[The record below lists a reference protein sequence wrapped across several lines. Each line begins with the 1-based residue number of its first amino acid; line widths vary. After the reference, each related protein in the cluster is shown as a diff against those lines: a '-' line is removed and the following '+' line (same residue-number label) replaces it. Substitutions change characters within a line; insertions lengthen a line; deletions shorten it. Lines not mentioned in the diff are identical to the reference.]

1 MYIIIAIL
9 AFGILIATHE
19 FGHFIAAKSCG
30 IKVNEFSVGMGPAIF
45 KKQIGETLYALRI
58 LPIGGY
64 CAMEGEDEDTGD
76 PRAFTAQPAWK
87 RLIVLVAGSFMNF
100 LTGLII
106 VIIIFSGYS
115 GFVGNEIA
123 AFTDGFDLEGE
134 NGLMV
139 GDRIVSI
146 NGEKVWYAEDFSMF
160 MSRAGGKNVDIMVKR
175 ATGEP
180 IALFDFPLKL
190 KEYEISGQK
199 VMRYGISFKVIEGT
213 PDSRLRYSLYT
224 ARNFVR
230 NVRIGLTDL
239 VTGRAGLSDMSGP
252 VGIVSVINEV
262 AEQSDNTKDALLNV
276 AYICAFIAVNLA
288 VMNMLPIPALDGGR
302 VLFLLITALIVHITK
317 KKIDP
322 KYEGYIHAAGLVLL
336 LGLMIVV
343 MFNDIRRLI

>member
-1 MYIIIAIL
+1 MYILISIL
-9 AFGILIATHE
+9 AFGVLIATHE
-19 FGHFIAAKSCG
+19 FGHFIAAKACG
-30 IKVNEFSVGMGPAIF
+30 IKVNEFSVGMGPALY
-45 KKQIGETLYALRI
+45 KKQGKETLYAIRA

-100 LTGLII
+100 ITGLII
-106 VIIIFSGYS
+106 VILIFSGYS
-115 GFVGNEIA
+115 GFVGNEITG
-123 AFTDGFDLEGE
+123 FTEGFDLEGE

-146 NGEKVWYAEDFSMF
+146 NGEKIRYAEDFSMF
-160 MSRAGGKNVDIMVKR
+160 MARAGGENVDIIVKR
-175 ATGEP
+175 NGEP
-180 IALFDFPLKL
+180 IVLNDLPLKL
-190 KEYEISGQK
+190 REYEISGKK

-213 PDSRLRYSLYT
+213 PDTRLRYSLYS
-224 ARNFVR
+224 AGNFVR

-262 AEQSDNTKDALLNV
+262 AEQADTTKDALLNV

-302 VLFLLITALIVHITK
+302 VLFLLITTLIVHITK
-317 KKIDP
+317 RKIDP
-322 KYEGYIHAAGLVLL
+322 KYEGYIHAAGLVIL

-343 MFNDIRRLI
+343 MYNDIRRLI